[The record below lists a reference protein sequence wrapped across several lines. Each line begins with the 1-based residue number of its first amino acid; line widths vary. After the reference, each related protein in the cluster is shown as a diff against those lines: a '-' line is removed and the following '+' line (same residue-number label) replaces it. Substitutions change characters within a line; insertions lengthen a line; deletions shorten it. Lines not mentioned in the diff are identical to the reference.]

1 MDNLRLI
8 IAKNITELRTSMK
21 LTQLELG
28 EKLCY
33 SDKAISKWERG
44 ESMPDITV
52 LKEIADMFGVTVDYL
67 LQEEHTTTEAGKPAK
82 KTRYRMHLV
91 ITLLSVLL
99 VWIIAT
105 FSFAMGGIINNQATG
120 LWLAFIYAVPVSFIV
135 WLVFNSIWFHKKLNY
150 IIISLLMWTIIASIH
165 LTFVALSPN
174 LFRIWLLYFVGI
186 PGQAAIVIW
195 SLMRK

>member
-1 MDNLRLI
+1 MDNLKLI
-8 IAKNITELRTSMK
+8 IAKNLTELRTSMK

-67 LQEEHTTTEAGKPAK
+67 LQENHEEEISKPIK
-82 KTRYRMHLV
+82 KNRYRMNLI

-99 VWIIAT
+99 VWFIAT
-105 FSFAMGGIINNQATG
+105 FSFSIGGIINNEASA
-120 LWLAFIYAVPVSFIV
+120 LWLSFVYAVPVTFVV

-150 IIISLLMWTIIASIH
+150 IIISFLMWSTIAAIHISFIA
-165 LTFVALSPN
+165 LTTVD
-174 LFRIWLLYFVGI
+174 FRIWLLYFIGI
-186 PGQAAIVIW
+186 PGQIAIITW

>member
-1 MDNLRLI
+1 MDNLKLI
-8 IAKNITELRTSMK
+8 IAKNITELRTSMG

-67 LQEEHTTTEAGKPAK
+67 LHEEHPEEISKPVK
-82 KTRYRMHLV
+82 RNRYRLHLI

-99 VWIIAT
+99 VWFIAT
-105 FSFAMGGIINNQATG
+105 FSFSIGGIINSEAKA
-120 LWLAFIYAVPVSFIV
+120 LWLSFIYAVPVTFIV

-150 IIISLLMWTIIASIH
+150 IIISLLMWSVIASIH
-165 LTFVALSPN
+165 ISFVVLTAVD
-174 LFRIWLLYFVGI
+174 FRIWMLYFIGI
-186 PGQAAIVIW
+186 PGQIAIITW